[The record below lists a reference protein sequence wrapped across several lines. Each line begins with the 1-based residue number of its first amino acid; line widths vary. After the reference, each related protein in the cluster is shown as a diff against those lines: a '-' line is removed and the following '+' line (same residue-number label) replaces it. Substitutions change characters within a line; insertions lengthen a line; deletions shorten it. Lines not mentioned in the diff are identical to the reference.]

1 MRLVAKWGF
10 GIGFEE
16 VVAIRRDG
24 DQVEVTND
32 QMGGELSCSG
42 GSPTITNTD
51 FIALVEDP
59 TAVQPSVYFDLSK
72 GYMAPG
78 DEVESSGLSEIEIG
92 VQWTGALDISMTDR
106 GRRGKG
112 SDCRRVKADILY
124 GEGGDDRVSGGEGRD
139 EIFVKGGGTDRV
151 NCGADRDKVM
161 ADKSDKV
168 AGDCERVST

>member
-32 QMGGELSCSG
+32 QMGAELSCSG

-92 VQWTGALDISMTDR
+92 VQWTNGFFGLGG
-106 GRRGKG
+106 GR
-112 SDCRRVKADILY
+112 
-124 GEGGDDRVSGGEGRD
+124 
-139 EIFVKGGGTDRV
+139 IFVKGGGTDRV